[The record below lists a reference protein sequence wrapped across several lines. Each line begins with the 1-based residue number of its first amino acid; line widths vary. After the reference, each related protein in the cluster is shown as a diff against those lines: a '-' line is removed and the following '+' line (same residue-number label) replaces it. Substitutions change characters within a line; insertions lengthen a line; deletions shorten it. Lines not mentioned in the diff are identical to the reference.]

1 MPLNSY
7 IMHIYKVISCMGLVY
22 GGMVA
27 KEVLNKL
34 QKIQNYCLTMIQP
47 RQHSII
53 TAKKEKILT
62 INSLIRLEHLKL
74 GYRMMNKTL
83 PPKIISHLCTDQNKT
98 SLEKRHN
105 YNTRNKNKPNLP
117 QIKNKNYRNSFLYQ
131 SNKELMLLPQKIISL
146 PTRTLFIKSVKN
158 LLMDVMTSSRL
169 TNIKN
174 FWMQQCL

>member
-1 MPLNSY
+1 MFDKDTLKLIYYAHIQSHIVYGLN
-7 IMHIYKVISCMGLVY
+7 VW

-27 KEVLNKL
+27 KEILNKL

-47 RQHSII
+47 HQDSII

-62 INSLIRLEHLKL
+62 INSLLRLEHFKL

-83 PPKIISHLCTDQNKT
+83 PPKIISHLCTDQNKA
-98 SLEKRHN
+98 SLEKRYK

-131 SNKELMLLPQKIISL
+131 SNKELMLLPQKIIAL

-158 LLMDVMTSSRL
+158 LLMDVT
-169 TNIKN
+169 T
-174 FWMQQCL
+174 

>member
-1 MPLNSY
+1 MFDKDTLKLIYHAHIQSHIVYGLN
-7 IMHIYKVISCMGLVY
+7 VW

-62 INSLIRLEHLKL
+62 IKSLIRLEHLKL
-74 GYRMMNKTL
+74 GYRMMNKTM
-83 PPKIISHLCTDQNKT
+83 PSKIISHLCTDQNKA
-98 SLEKRHN
+98 SLDKRHN

-131 SNKELMLLPQKIISL
+131 SNKELMLLPQKIIAL
-146 PTRTLFIKSVKN
+146 QNRTLFIKSVKK
-158 LLMDVMTSSRL
+158 LLMDVMT
-169 TNIKN
+169 
-174 FWMQQCL
+174 